1 MTKEEGTTVRGS
13 VKTRNEAGVV
23 FFVEKGGRVPPVRR
37 HYLPGP
43 SRLPRAASFQ
53 LLPSKTSSANSARPR
68 SVGAQPSP
76 APPLHVVRALHR
88 IHNTPGAASRLTR
101 SAENLAGRYP
111 TNNGNLTQKKETQM
125 VTQQQL
131 YSQKRAQKRM
141 RRGGFQKPLPC
152 ADKTG
157 QPLWG
162 TRLRLFCA
170 GSWASSSAS
179 TCAVPAAP
187 PRTHPKRPCRCRR
200 CRPPKRPLATACR

>member
-1 MTKEEGTTVRGS
+1 M
-13 VKTRNEAGVV
+13 V

-101 SAENLAGRYP
+101 SAESCWAVSHQQRKSHSKKRN
-111 TNNGNLTQKKETQM
+111 TNGHTATTLLTKT
-125 VTQQQL
+125 
-131 YSQKRAQKRM
+131 SSKRM